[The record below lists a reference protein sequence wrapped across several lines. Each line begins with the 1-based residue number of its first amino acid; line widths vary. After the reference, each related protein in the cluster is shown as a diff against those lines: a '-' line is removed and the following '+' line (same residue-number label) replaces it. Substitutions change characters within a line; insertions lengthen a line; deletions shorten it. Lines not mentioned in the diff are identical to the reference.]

1 MNNEENIWEDVF
13 KYIFSIKGVKDFIF
27 TLISII
33 LIVLG
38 TIWLGIQFDAKAQNV
53 IIQGNTISL
62 VQQQDK
68 ETPYNYQDK
77 QGKTYK
83 IYMTPKYKFYIKKVS
98 KKTGKEYK
106 YFLPKEIQETL
117 LKTINNK

>member
-1 MNNEENIWEDVF
+1 MNEEIWRDVF
-13 KYIFSIKGVKDFIF
+13 KYVFSLKGLRDFIY
-27 TLISII
+27 TLITIV
-33 LIVLG
+33 LIVIG

-83 IYMTPKYKFYIKKVS
+83 IYMTPKYKFYIKRVS

-106 YFLPKEIQETL
+106 YFLPKEIQEAL